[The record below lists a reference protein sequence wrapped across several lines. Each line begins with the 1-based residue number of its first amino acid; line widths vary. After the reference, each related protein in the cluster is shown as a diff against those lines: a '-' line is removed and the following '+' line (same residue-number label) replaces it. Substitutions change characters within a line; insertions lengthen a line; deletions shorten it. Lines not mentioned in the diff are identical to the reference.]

1 MSQKA
6 LLATEPELEPEDI
19 SSSTDRSFGL
29 VFSVVFVVVA
39 LWPLLDGRPPRYWAL
54 LIACIFLFLAGFA
67 PQILRPLNILWG
79 RLGALL
85 HRIVTPL
92 VMSAVFFLVVT
103 PTACIMRA
111 FGKDPLRL
119 RLDKNAKSYW
129 IERQPAGPEPQTMTR
144 QF

>member
-1 MSQKA
+1 VSRKA
-6 LLATEPELEPEDI
+6 LLATEPELEREEI
-19 SSSTDRSFGL
+19 SSSSDRSFGF
-29 VFSVVFVVVA
+29 VFSVVFALVA
-39 LWPLLDGRPPRYWAL
+39 LWPLLDGRPPRYWAV

-67 PQILRPLNILWG
+67 PRILRLLNMLWS
-79 RLGALL
+79 RVGALL

-119 RLDKNAKSYW
+119 RLDRNAKSYW